1 MKQHHLSTKFLR
13 FYILIGILG
22 FFLITLGGSYMVE
35 KHLEH
40 SLSAALYTE
49 AHNIASNEAVKGNI
63 SSSTVDTLQ
72 EHLCAISDFQD
83 AVLWIINSNGEI
95 IVSTQ
100 KNIDV
105 RDPIPLEEFD
115 ASKWGSNYYQIGK
128 FYGFFKTDHLSVI
141 APITSDM
148 ETKGYVAIHYSM
160 TNLYQSRSS
169 ILFIMQVI
177 FLLCYAATSL
187 LLWAY
192 SHYIRKPLARI
203 MKGASEYAGG
213 NLAYKIDV
221 TSDDEMGYLA
231 KTLNYMSD
239 ELNKNGEYQRKFI
252 ANVSH
257 DEIGY
262 LSASLNYM
270 ATQLKDSDDYQKK
283 IVANVSHDF
292 RSPLTS
298 IKGYVNA
305 ILDGTIPYEMQ
316 ERYLKIIAFESERLE
331 KLTRSLLTLNELDMK
346 KRMMHIQRFDI
357 NDTIKN
363 TAATFEGICTSR
375 QIRLELLL
383 SGHELYVRA
392 DMEQIQQ
399 VLYNLLD
406 NAIKFSNDNSSVQIE
421 TTVKSGKVFVSVKDY
436 GTGIP
441 KESLGKI
448 WDRFYKIDAS
458 RGKDRKGTGLGL
470 SIVKE
475 IINAHN
481 QNIDVISTEG
491 VGTEFIF
498 TLEKTK

>member
-1 MKQHHLSTKFLR
+1 MLNKKNQTIVKTVS
-13 FYILIGILG
+13 YIL
-22 FFLITLGGSYMVE
+22 LIIIAIYCVFPFIWMVI
-35 KHLEH
+35 
-40 SLSAALYTE
+40 SAFKPKDEIRT
-49 AHNIASNEAVKGNI
+49 
-63 SSSTVDTLQ
+63 
-72 EHLCAISDFQD
+72 AIPSF
-83 AVLWIINSNGEI
+83 V
-95 IVSTQ
+95 
-100 KNIDV
+100 
-105 RDPIPLEEFD
+105 
-115 ASKWGSNYYQIGK
+115 
-128 FYGFFKTDHLSVI
+128 
-141 APITSDM
+141 ITSDM

-252 ANVSH
+252 
-257 DEIGY
+257 
-262 LSASLNYM
+262 
-270 ATQLKDSDDYQKK
+270 
-283 IVANVSHDF
+283 ANVSHDF